1 MIRMII
7 KTTLSGQCATLLFGL
22 TVCGSVAAE
31 CERVDYTASV
41 CRYPAGDA
49 WCARHGDGAL
59 YAYQDGCVEDTNIA
73 ETETNRAPRP
83 SPPAT
88 SWSPM
93 VAWDCAKAKTRVE
106 HLICANPE
114 VRAQDARMGAL
125 YADLRARGRLPER
138 TQKAWLLGQRN
149 ACETLDC
156 LRTVY
161 AERIRA
167 LETLATAV
175 PVADVPPMADAQAI
189 EVPDADPET
198 AHPRPPSFAT
208 VEAPA
213 EIPAP
218 TPTTQSPD
226 APSPDGIPMLPRP
239 ETSTTATERDPVS
252 QALMGASAGTPPH
265 SSIPSGGLV
274 LMGAVL
280 LVMGF
285 GLFAWRGGWRIG
297 AAARRALA
305 VLAKRQRIAVGVWF
319 GGWRRTRRSTPA
331 APEPPAGT
339 FDAVPALAPVAVLL
353 PDDTLARLCALARPG
368 EPLPSVVARAVA
380 ALEAVADPLPTA
392 SITKTA

>member
-1 MIRMII
+1 MIRMMI
-7 KTTLSGQCATLLFGL
+7 KTTLSGQCAALLFGL
-22 TVCGSVAAE
+22 AVYGPVAAE
-31 CERVDYTASV
+31 CERVDHAASM

-59 YAYQDGCVEDTNIA
+59 YAYQDGCVEDTRIA
-73 ETETNRAPRP
+73 ETETNRVPRP

-88 SWSPM
+88 SWSPV

-149 ACETLDC
+149 ACETVDC
-156 LRTVY
+156 LRAVY

-167 LETLATAV
+167 LETLATAA
-175 PVADVPPMADAQAI
+175 PVADVPPMADAQAV
-189 EVPDADPET
+189 EVLDAAPET
-198 AHPRPPSFAT
+198 AHPRPPSSAT
-208 VEAPA
+208 VEALA

-239 ETSTTATERDPVS
+239 ETSTTATERDPVG
-252 QALMGASAGTPPH
+252 QASIGASAGSLPH
-265 SSIPSGGLV
+265 FFIPSGGLV

-280 LVMGF
+280 LVTGF
-285 GLFAWRGGWRIG
+285 GLFVWRGGWR
-297 AAARRALA
+297 
-305 VLAKRQRIAVGVWF
+305 K
-319 GGWRRTRRSTPA
+319 TRLSTPA
-331 APEPPAGT
+331 DPEPPAGA
-339 FDAVPALAPVAVLL
+339 FEAVPALAPVAVLL

-368 EPLPSVVARAVA
+368 EPLPSVVARAVT
-380 ALEAVADPLPTA
+380 ALEAVAEPLPTA
-392 SITKTA
+392 SIIKTD

>member
-1 MIRMII
+1 MQRLLVHHHPPMSSAKRMIRMII

-31 CERVDYTASV
+31 CERVDHTASV

-156 LRTVY
+156 LRAVY

-198 AHPRPPSFAT
+198 AYPRPPSFAT

-218 TPTTQSPD
+218 TPTTQSLD

-285 GLFAWRGGWRIG
+285 GLFAWR
-297 AAARRALA
+297 
-305 VLAKRQRIAVGVWF
+305 